1 MSAEP
6 GADFSPSRIVVQCV
20 RMKTRIITSAI
31 FCTLLLWAIPAMSH
45 HSNSAYQV
53 DQVTS
58 VTGIVKEWKWTNPH
72 TWLYLTVEEKGEKV
86 EWALEG
92 RAPGILGRAGWDRTI
107 LKPGE
112 KVTVHMSRAKD
123 GSRVGIIARVDKAD
137 GTILGNNPNQ

>member
-1 MSAEP
+1 MN
-6 GADFSPSRIVVQCV
+6 I
-20 RMKTRIITSAI
+20 RIIILAVASALL
-31 FCTLLLWAIPAMSH
+31 FCATPAMSH

-53 DQVTS
+53 DQVSS

-137 GTILGNNPNQ
+137 GTIHGNNPNQ

>member
-1 MSAEP
+1 MDFCAFLWLNSSMQIRFFVSLAAATALLSAGP
-6 GADFSPSRIVVQCV
+6 G
-20 RMKTRIITSAI
+20 
-31 FCTLLLWAIPAMSH
+31 MSH

-58 VTGIVKEWKWTNPH
+58 VTGIVKEWKWSNPH
-72 TWLYLTVEEKGEKV
+72 TWLYLTVDEKGEKV

-92 RAPGILGRAGWDRTI
+92 RAPGILGRAGWDRNV

-123 GSRVGIIARVDKAD
+123 GTRVGIIARVDKED